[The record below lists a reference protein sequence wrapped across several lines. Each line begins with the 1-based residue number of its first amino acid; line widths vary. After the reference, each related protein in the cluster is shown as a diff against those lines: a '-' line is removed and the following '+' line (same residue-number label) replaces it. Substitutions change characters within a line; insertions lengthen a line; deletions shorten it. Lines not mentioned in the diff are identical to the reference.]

1 MHKTCS
7 DVHGISDKIFFM
19 MRTKEI
25 DKPLTLSDNVVSEAT
40 IVEKGGVPLSLGG
53 NGPQLGTIDF
63 AGGKIY
69 PVTRCLFSMFSGFLN
84 SCFVISIMP
93 MDRR

>member
-1 MHKTCS
+1 MNVVKQ
-7 DVHGISDKIFFM
+7 
-19 MRTKEI
+19 I

-40 IVEKGGVPLSLGG
+40 IIEKGGVSLSSGG

-69 PVTRCLFSMFSGFLN
+69 PVTRCLIM
-84 SCFVISIMP
+84 SIIDVPIAPMNTAPFKRFQCLIEMP
-93 MDRR
+93 